1 MKKLITISLIANIA
15 ILIPVC
21 GGLALESER
30 MLGVFGESTPARGIL
45 LSIYFSI
52 LLSSV
57 ILLIHRSPKQVA
69 VLLLAQVLY
78 KISTPITVGSLH
90 NPVVISNLIVA
101 ALHTCTL
108 FAIFKVIGNPLK
120 ENDASPIRTK
130 YPKAWKTKNDPNK
143 SLER

>member
-1 MKKLITISLIANIA
+1 MKKLITISLIANIS

-21 GGLALESER
+21 GGLAIESDR

-57 ILLIHRSPKQVA
+57 LLLIHRSPKQVA
-69 VLLLAQVLY
+69 VLLLVQVLY
-78 KISTPITVGSLH
+78 KISTPITVGTFY

-101 ALHTCTL
+101 TLHICTL
-108 FAIFKVIGNPLK
+108 LAIFKAIGNPLK
-120 ENDASPIRTK
+120 ENDTPPIQT
-130 YPKAWKTKNDPNK
+130 
-143 SLER
+143 

>member
-1 MKKLITISLIANIA
+1 MKKLITISLIANIS

-21 GGLALESER
+21 GGLAIESDR

-57 ILLIHRSPKQVA
+57 LLLIHRSPKQVA
-69 VLLLAQVLY
+69 VLLLVQVLY
-78 KISTPITVGSLH
+78 KISTPITVGKFY

-101 ALHTCTL
+101 TLHICTL
-108 FAIFKVIGNPLK
+108 LAIFKAIGNPLK
-120 ENDASPIRTK
+120 ENDTPPIQT
-130 YPKAWKTKNDPNK
+130 
-143 SLER
+143 